1 MSITITKANSNGSA
15 TTETEGSINNIQ
27 QMWDATIGYYAQG
40 MPDTSAMYKVYTR
53 MVATLTYQDIANVFS
68 GVYANKYWN
77 INLMDYSILS
87 KSLQS
92 ALAISPASLA
102 DTYAKNALV
111 QWRGILTRKTTSD
124 IGQIPVAGSVTASID
139 IVCNNSTELLPEQ
152 LIQNWNSVYW
162 QYPQVGKNY
171 VYTRCQNVNFFG
183 DLSNSD
189 STPIMPIV
197 HMYYTTGGFNQP
209 PSSWLQLTTTDGVNL
224 DGKVVLLSGVP
235 GPMPQGTRGCSES
248 FFFNPTSTD
257 HVCLIATVTTDY
269 FSNPKNADSN
279 WNSSTWITHNGAGAW
294 KNVNP
299 QQGVENTLSFYNQD
313 DSNEKFVFKVQC
325 QNVPE
330 GSKISLKSADKS
342 IALDSGTL
350 FVNKH
355 SANYEFA
362 VDLPA
367 NYKGELIVSMED
379 ATGNMLPA
387 NASVHIDMY
396 WRLPKGHKQYEA
408 SIALYNAHE
417 KSNTSEDHDLI
428 VGSYTLTGNDG

>member
-1 MSITITKANSNGSA
+1 MSQSNTKTANDSAAA
-15 TTETEGSINNIQ
+15 TTSGSINNIQ
-27 QMWDATIGYYAQG
+27 EMWDATIGYYAQG
-40 MPDTSAMYKVYTR
+40 IPDTSAMYKVYTR

-68 GVYANKYWN
+68 GVYADKYWN

-92 ALAISPASLA
+92 ALAITPSSLA
-102 DTYAKNALV
+102 DTYSKTALS
-111 QWRGILTRKTTSD
+111 QWRGMLTRKTTSD
-124 IGQIPVAGSVTASID
+124 IGQIPVTGGVTASVD

-171 VYTRCQNVNFFG
+171 VYTRCQNVNFLG
-183 DLSNSD
+183 DLSD
-189 STPIMPIV
+189 KDATPITPIV

-209 PSSWLQLTTTDGVNL
+209 PSSWLQLTTTDGTNL
-224 DGKVVLLSGVP
+224 DGKVILLTGTT

-257 HVCLIATVTTDY
+257 HVCLIATVATDY

-299 QQGVENTLSFYNQD
+299 QQGVENKLSFYNQD
-313 DSNEKFVFKVQC
+313 GSTEKFAFKVQC
-325 QNVPE
+325 QNVPK
-330 GSKISLKSADKS
+330 GSKISLRSADES
-342 IALDSGTL
+342 IALDSGSL
-350 FVNKH
+350 IVNSD

-362 VDLPA
+362 VELPA
-367 NYKGELIVSMED
+367 KHKGELIVTMED
-379 ATGNMLPA
+379 SEGNMLPA
-387 NASVHIDMY
+387 NAAVHIDMY
-396 WRLPKGHKQYEA
+396 WRLSKGHSQYGA
-408 SIALYNAHE
+408 SIALYNVHE
-417 KSNTSEDHDLI
+417 KSINHEDHDLI
-428 VGSYTLTGNDG
+428 VGSYTLTGNEG